1 MKRSVIIVAGG
12 TGTRMGTE
20 VPKQFLPLAGKPI
33 LMHTIEAFYNYDAGM
48 EIIVVL
54 AADQKKRWNTLCKD
68 ANFRIPHHVVEGGD
82 TRFQSVKNGLAV
94 ATGELIAVH
103 DAVRPF
109 VAKSVIVNCFEHAV
123 MHSAVIPVIDVV
135 ESIRKVNNG
144 NSQTVDRSE
153 YKLVQTPQVFHA
165 NVLKYAY
172 MQQYVPT
179 FTDDASVVES
189 FGISIFLVPGNRE
202 NVKITTSFD
211 MKIGE
216 ALLACLT

>member
-1 MKRSVIIVAGG
+1 
-12 TGTRMGTE
+12 
-20 VPKQFLPLAGKPI
+20 
-33 LMHTIEAFYNYDAGM
+33 
-48 EIIVVL
+48 VVL

>member
-12 TGTRMGTE
+12 AGTRMGAD
-20 VPKQFLPLAGKPI
+20 VPKQFIPIAGKPV

-54 AADQKKRWNTLCKD
+54 PSNQKRHWQDLCKKN
-68 ANFRIPHHVVEGGD
+68 NFRIKHSLVVGGD
-82 TRFQSVKNGLAV
+82 TRFQSVKNALQH

-103 DAVRPF
+103 DGVRPL
-109 VAKSVIVNCFEHAV
+109 VATSVIVNCFEQAV
-123 MHSAVIPVIDVV
+123 MHTAVIPVVDVV
-135 ESIRKVNNG
+135 ESVRRVVNG

-172 MQQYVPT
+172 MQQYAPS
-179 FTDDASVVES
+179 FTDDASVVEA
-189 FGISIFLVPGNRE
+189 FGLSIFLVKGNRE
-202 NVKITTSFD
+202 NIKITTPLD
-211 MKIGE
+211 LTIAE
-216 ALLACLT
+216 ALLSNV

>member
-54 AADQKKRWNTLCKD
+54 PSDQRKYWHNLCKEK
-68 ANFRIPHHVVEGGD
+68 NFRIRHTCVDGGE
-82 TRFQSVKNGLAV
+82 TRFQSVKNGLKH

-103 DAVRPF
+103 DGVRPF
-109 VAKSVIVNCFEHAV
+109 VAKSVIVSCFEHAV
-123 MHSAVIPVIDVV
+123 MHSAVIPVIDVF
-135 ESIRKVNNG
+135 ESVRRVING
-144 NSQTVDRSE
+144 NSQTVNRNE

-172 MQQYVPT
+172 MQQYVPA
-179 FTDDASVVES
+179 FTDDASVVEA
-189 FGISIFLVPGNRE
+189 FGISIFLVQGNRE

-211 MKIGE
+211 MQIGE
-216 ALLACLT
+216 ALLSCLN

>member
-1 MKRSVIIVAGG
+1 
-12 TGTRMGTE
+12 
-20 VPKQFLPLAGKPI
+20 
-33 LMHTIEAFYNYDAGM
+33 
-48 EIIVVL
+48 
-54 AADQKKRWNTLCKD
+54 
-68 ANFRIPHHVVEGGD
+68 
-82 TRFQSVKNGLAV
+82 
-94 ATGELIAVH
+94 
-103 DAVRPF
+103 
-109 VAKSVIVNCFEHAV
+109 
-123 MHSAVIPVIDVV
+123 V